1 MGYKNAISV
10 LPNDLLEA
18 IQEHIDGEYIY
29 IPRKAENK
37 KRWGE
42 IKNSKQY
49 IRERNEIIFSQ
60 YQDGISVEDIASHN
74 YLSSKTIYK
83 ILADMRSQC

>member
-1 MGYKNAISV
+1 MAYKNAVSV
-10 LPNDLLEA
+10 IPADLLEA
-18 IQEHIDGEYIY
+18 IQKHIDGEYIY

-49 IRERNEIIFSQ
+49 IRER
-60 YQDGISVEDIASHN
+60 
-74 YLSSKTIYK
+74 T
-83 ILADMRSQC
+83 R

>member
-1 MGYKNAISV
+1 MDYKNAISV

-18 IQEHIDGEYIY
+18 IQEYIDGEYIY
-29 IPRKAENK
+29 IPRKAGNK

-42 IKNSKQY
+42 VKNNRQY

-60 YQDGISVEDIASHN
+60 YKGGISVEDIASRN
-74 YLSSKTIYK
+74 YLSPKTIYK
-83 ILADMRSQC
+83 ILADMIGQC